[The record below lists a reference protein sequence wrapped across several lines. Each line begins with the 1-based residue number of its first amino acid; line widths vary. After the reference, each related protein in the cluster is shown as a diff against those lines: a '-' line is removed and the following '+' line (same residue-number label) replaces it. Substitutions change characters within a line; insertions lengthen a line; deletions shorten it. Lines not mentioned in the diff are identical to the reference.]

1 MDSNTET
8 RIVFIAP
15 TSDLTP
21 DRIARFVHNLGN
33 EVSVKETCYGV
44 VLQGPKEA
52 VKRTLDE
59 VRKMDPNRIYSK
71 IRAFPMGDI
80 RRCRAHHGSRPGF
93 AQLEKEW
100 KDLCLVEQGLICVEK
115 GETPPAPKKRQKI
128 PINDLKKLIDEVSP

>member
-1 MDSNTET
+1 MDSDIET
-8 RIVFIAP
+8 RIVLIAP

-44 VLQGPKEA
+44 VLQGPKDA
-52 VKRTLDE
+52 VRRTLDE
-59 VRKMDPNRIYSK
+59 VRKMDPYRIYSK
-71 IRAFPMGDI
+71 IRAFPVGDI

-100 KDLCLVEQGLICVEK
+100 KDLCLVEQGLICVER
-115 GETPPAPKKRQKI
+115 GERPPTIRKRGRLPVKE
-128 PINDLKKLIDEVSP
+128 LKRIIEEVSP

>member
-1 MDSNTET
+1 MDSNIET

-21 DRIARFVHNLGN
+21 DRVARFAHNLGN

-44 VLQGPKEA
+44 VLQGPKDD

-59 VRKMDPNRIYSK
+59 IRKLDPNRIYSK

-115 GETPPAPKKRQKI
+115 GEKPPTPKKRGKI
-128 PINDLKKLIDEVSP
+128 PVKDLKKLIDEVSP

>member
-1 MDSNTET
+1 MDIKTET

-21 DRIARFVHNLGN
+21 DRIARLVHNLGH

-44 VLQGPKEA
+44 VLQGPKDA
-52 VKRTLDE
+52 VKLTLDE

-71 IRAFPMGDI
+71 IRAFPMGDL

-100 KDLCLVEQGLICVEK
+100 KDLCLVEQGLICLEK
-115 GETPPAPKKRQKI
+115 GEVPPTPSKRQRI
-128 PINDLKKLIDEVSP
+128 PVNELKKLIDEVPQ